1 MTRTTKGPLVSIIV
15 PTFGSSATLADC
27 LQSITEQSYENIELI
42 VVDNHSKDDTL
53 AIARRFTKHVFT
65 KGPERSAQ
73 RNFGVSQAKGD
84 YVCII
89 DSDMQLSSQVIEQC
103 VEVVQQQPDAKGV
116 IIPEESFGE
125 GFWAQCK
132 KLERSFYIGVDWME
146 AARFFNAKTYRQL
159 GGYDSD
165 LVSGED
171 WDLSQRVAAT
181 GPLERINALIYHNEG
196 RLKLGQ
202 TLSKK
207 YYYAKKIAQYL
218 AKKDH
223 RDHTAQQ
230 TSVIG
235 RYALFLRR
243 PGKLLQK
250 PHIGLGMLAMKTLE
264 FGAGAFGMLTVKFS
278 KGGKWLSRF

>member
-1 MTRTTKGPLVSIIV
+1 MTNQLLVSIIV
-15 PTFGSSATLADC
+15 PTYNSGATLADC
-27 LQSITEQSYENIELI
+27 LQSIKDQSYGNIELI

-53 AIARRFTKHVFT
+53 AIAKRFTKHVFT

-73 RNFGVSQAKGD
+73 RNFGVTKAKGE

-89 DSDMQLSSQVIEQC
+89 DSDMRLSPAVIEQC
-103 VEVVQQQPDAKGV
+103 VSVSAEQPGVEGV

-146 AARFFNAKTYRQL
+146 AARFFSTTIYKQL
-159 GGYDSD
+159 GGYDSR

-171 WDLSQRVAAT
+171 WDLSQRVSAEA
-181 GPLERINALIYHNEG
+181 PLGRINALIYHNEG
-196 RLKLGQ
+196 RLKLGR

-207 YYYAKKIAQYL
+207 YYYAKMIAEYL

-223 RDHTAQQ
+223 APHTAQQ
-230 TSVIG
+230 TSLVG

-243 PGKLLQK
+243 PGMLLRR
-250 PHIGLGMLAMKTLE
+250 PHVGMGMLFMKTLE
-264 FGAGAFGMLTVKFS
+264 FGVGALGMLTVKM
-278 KGGKWLSRF
+278 GRRG